1 VWNASSRIQGQAD
14 PALSEEGWV
23 QCQRLGERMR
33 DATLSRIY
41 TSDLERA
48 RRTAEAVAGDR
59 PAPILDARLRE
70 VDLGEWEGA
79 TSAGLEQD
87 YPELFKAWL
96 ESPSWD
102 LVPGGEGEDA
112 FESRVFAAMTDILG
126 DAAAD
131 DTVAVVT
138 HIGVIRLL
146 LTAIAGTQR
155 ENMRW
160 RWAIHNTSLCS
171 IDGRPDFGAW
181 RAGDVEVVA
190 INDSAHLK
198 MVPA

>member
-1 VWNASSRIQGQAD
+1 MWNASSRIQGQAD

-23 QCQRLGERMR
+23 QCQLLGERMR
-33 DATLSRIY
+33 DASLSRIY

-48 RRTAEAVAGDR
+48 RRTAEAVAGGR

-79 TSAGLEQD
+79 TNARLEQD

-112 FESRVFAAMTDILG
+112 FETRVVAVMTDIL
-126 DAAAD
+126 AAAAED

-155 ENMRW
+155 NNMRW

-171 IDGRPDFGAW
+171 IDSRPDFSAW

-190 INDSAHLK
+190 INDNAHIK
-198 MVPA
+198 MVPP